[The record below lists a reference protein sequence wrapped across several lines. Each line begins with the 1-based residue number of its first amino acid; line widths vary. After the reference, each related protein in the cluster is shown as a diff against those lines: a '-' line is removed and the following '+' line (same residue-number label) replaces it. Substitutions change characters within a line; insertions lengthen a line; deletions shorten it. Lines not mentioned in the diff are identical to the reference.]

1 MSTRATFDPQEV
13 EFMSEETMIKIVP
26 LYDMDRIDLIT
37 GSIGPF
43 TANESIAEVPLWIAM
58 TLRKKGKCR
67 VIQPDWLKAIQLRDT
82 FEKEVASV
90 SFASLPFHYLEIALL
105 LLKFAGDD
113 FEDQHLIRAKIE
125 DIENFRHDKM
135 KMGLRRISAVDG
147 PMFGFVLNNISAME
161 INRNREFVCTSLHN
175 LRQIDGANEEEEDE
189 EEDEQANE
197 EQDDDD

>member
-90 SFASLPFHYLEIALL
+90 SFA
-105 LLKFAGDD
+105 AGDD

-197 EQDDDD
+197 EQDDDDN